1 MIPEPTF
8 SPGTIKTF
16 KSTGFAFLTI
26 SLLFCTSCTF
36 VKSRFVRDT
45 PGKKTALAKAMDTF
59 HKNAEDADTIVLPSP
74 DSYIHEE
81 AERFAKLT
89 AEAPTVLPLE
99 DFPKHEPQ
107 ELAPQKEILR
117 DEALQWMEETLNKEE
132 TLEEPPLPTEPGPS
146 FVAPQ
151 VHLPEKEKMRLEPVP
166 EGLPEL
172 LADDLDKSSLIQVIH
187 NQLASMEDMDP
198 DREVRLG
205 ALTLTIGHLQTTLR
219 EFLSLLDEDLP
230 VDDWSRKI
238 RENFYF
244 YEAGG
249 GKHKQVLF
257 TGYYTPVIEASR
269 FWTSEYRYPLYKT
282 PDFPERI
289 RFVGYKKNHSDE
301 NSPFSPYGSQGK
313 FTRKDIDEYLVL
325 KNQNLEIAWL
335 KDDVE
340 RFFLHIQ
347 GSGILRY
354 MDGSVQGVR
363 YMGSNNYPYRGVGQL
378 MIEDGVLPP
387 SHGSMQGIKR
397 HLRNNPDD
405 IKKYFYK
412 NPRYIFF
419 DLADGNPRGSG
430 GGEVVGERS
439 IATDK
444 RQYPP
449 GGLAFIMA
457 VKPVLSD
464 RDEIVTWENFSRFVV
479 DQDTGSAIRGPGRAD
494 LYFGIGK
501 RAGVAA
507 GHYMQRGKMYYLIKK

>member
-1 MIPEPTF
+1 QDHSEEE
-8 SPGTIKTF
+8 G
-16 KSTGFAFLTI
+16 A
-26 SLLFCTSCTF
+26 
-36 VKSRFVRDT
+36 
-45 PGKKTALAKAMDTF
+45 
-59 HKNAEDADTIVLPSP
+59 IVFPSP
-74 DSYIHEE
+74 DSYIHAE

-89 AEAPTVLPLE
+89 EEAPTVLPL
-99 DFPKHEPQ
+99 DDSPEPAPVEPTPQQ
-107 ELAPQKEILR
+107 ENLR
-117 DEALQWMEETLNKEE
+117 DEALQWMEEAIDDKTLNETPQQMEPKES
-132 TLEEPPLPTEPGPS
+132 L
-146 FVAPQ
+146 VAPRIR
-151 VHLPEKEKMRLEPVP
+151 LPEKEKMHLEPVP
-166 EGLPEL
+166 QGLPEL
-172 LADDLDKSSLIQVIH
+172 LADDLDKSSLIKVIN
-187 NQLASMEDMDP
+187 NQLASMENRDP
-198 DREVRLG
+198 AQEVRLG
-205 ALTLTIGHLQTTLR
+205 ALTLTIGHLQATLH
-219 EFLSLLDEDLP
+219 EFLRLLNEDLP
-230 VDDWSRKI
+230 VEEWSRKI

-244 YEAGG
+244 YEAGS
-249 GKHKQVLF
+249 GKNKQVLF

-269 FWTSEYRYPLYKT
+269 FWTSEYRYPLYRT

-289 RFVGYKKNHSDE
+289 RFVGYKKNHSGDD
-301 NSPFSPYGSQGK
+301 SSFSPYRDQRK

-378 MIEDGVLPP
+378 MIEDGVL
-387 SHGSMQGIKR
+387 SSAHGSMQGIKR
-397 HLRNNPDD
+397 HLRNNPHD

-419 DLADGNPRGSG
+419 DLTNGNPKGSG

-444 RQYPP
+444 RQYPA
-449 GGLAFIMA
+449 GGLAFIMN
-457 VKPVLSD
+457 VKPVLND
-464 RDEIVTWENFSRFVV
+464 RDEIVDWKNFSRFVV

-494 LYFGIGK
+494 LYFGTGK